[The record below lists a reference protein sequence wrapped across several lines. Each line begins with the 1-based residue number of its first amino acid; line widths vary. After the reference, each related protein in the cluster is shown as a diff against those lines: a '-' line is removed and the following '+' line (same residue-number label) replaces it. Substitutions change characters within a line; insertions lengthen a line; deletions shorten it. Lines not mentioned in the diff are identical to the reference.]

1 MRISRSFSRPFTAW
15 AIALIFRLLCLLM
28 MGAVW
33 PGRGWQFY
41 ATDPEAYQADR
52 DITVFHSGKSSAH
65 LRSNAG
71 ASPSGFGLFWQKVDA
86 RKYRGQRLRLSGY
99 LRTSGVSGWA
109 GLWLRI
115 DPKSGPALEFENMQR
130 RPIVGSNGWKS
141 YSIELDV
148 AQLAEEIH
156 FGFLLVGSGEVWFD
170 DVKLE
175 PVGPLVPG
183 AEQVRRARNLPL
195 DPVDPGFEDGGSV

>member
-1 MRISRSFSRPFTAW
+1 MRISHSFSRPFTAW
-15 AIALIFRLLCLLM
+15 ATALIFRLLCLLAI
-28 MGAVW
+28 GALG

-41 ATDPEAYQADR
+41 ATDLEAYQADR

-109 GLWLRI
+109 GLWLPRAFAASNS
-115 DPKSGPALEFENMQR
+115 SGLVMDFFPPFAEIRNRWIQSILNPGDFRTSEAHIFPQCNWSR
-130 RPIVGSNGWKS
+130 RTVEVKHCLTAISYDMHIVFAPRLR
-141 YSIELDV
+141 YR
-148 AQLAEEIH
+148 AT
-156 FGFLLVGSGEVWFD
+156 
-170 DVKLE
+170 
-175 PVGPLVPG
+175 
-183 AEQVRRARNLPL
+183 QV
-195 DPVDPGFEDGGSV
+195 